1 MKAYFLQGTILC
13 QAIIL
18 NAKLHAARCALY
30 AAGNGEAKRE
40 RKIEKREERK

>member
-18 NAKLHAARCALY
+18 NAKLHAAADV
-30 AAGNGEAKRE
+30 GTTP
-40 RKIEKREERK
+40 

>member
-18 NAKLHAARCALY
+18 NAKLHAA
-30 AAGNGEAKRE
+30 AADVGTTP
-40 RKIEKREERK
+40 

>member
-18 NAKLHAARCALY
+18 NAKLHAAADD
-30 AAGNGEAKRE
+30 ADVGTTP
-40 RKIEKREERK
+40 